1 MITIDCTP
9 VRVLLDKENLA
20 NNIDLL
26 RDTTDRLLEETAE
39 ISDTAELGEVVDLM
53 RNLNEL
59 RRQLNE
65 VLKHNKQKGE
75 CNGDNKQNR

>member
-20 NNIDLL
+20 NKIDLL
-26 RDTTDRLLEETAE
+26 RDTIDLMLEETAE
-39 ISDTAELGEVVDLM
+39 ISDTVKLVDVADLM

-65 VLKHNKQKGE
+65 VLKAQ
-75 CNGDNKQNR
+75 

>member
-20 NNIDLL
+20 NKIDPL
-26 RDTTDRLLEETAE
+26 RDTIDLLLEETAE
-39 ISDTAELGEVVDLM
+39 ISDTVKLVDVADLM

-65 VLKHNKQKGE
+65 VLKAQ
-75 CNGDNKQNR
+75 

>member
-20 NNIDLL
+20 NKIDLL
-26 RDTTDRLLEETAE
+26 RDTIDLLLEETAG
-39 ISDTAELGEVVDLM
+39 ISDTVKLVDVADLM

-65 VLKHNKQKGE
+65 VLKAQ
-75 CNGDNKQNR
+75 

>member
-1 MITIDCTP
+1 MITIDCNP

-26 RDTTDRLLEETAE
+26 RDTIDRLLEETAE

-65 VLKHNKQKGE
+65 VLKAQ
-75 CNGDNKQNR
+75 

>member
-9 VRVLLDKENLA
+9 VRVLLDKDNLA
-20 NNIDLL
+20 NKIDLL
-26 RDTTDRLLEETAE
+26 RDTIDLLLEETAE
-39 ISDTAELGEVVDLM
+39 ISDTVKLVDVADLM

-65 VLKHNKQKGE
+65 VLKAQ
-75 CNGDNKQNR
+75 

>member
-20 NNIDLL
+20 NKIDLL
-26 RDTTDRLLEETAE
+26 RDTNDLLLEETAE
-39 ISDTAELGEVVDLM
+39 ISDTVKLVDVADLM

-65 VLKHNKQKGE
+65 VLKAQ
-75 CNGDNKQNR
+75 

>member
-20 NNIDLL
+20 NKIDLL
-26 RDTTDRLLEETAE
+26 RDTIDLLLEDTAE
-39 ISDTAELGEVVDLM
+39 ISDTVKLVDVADLM

-65 VLKHNKQKGE
+65 VLKAQ
-75 CNGDNKQNR
+75 

>member
-1 MITIDCTP
+1 MITIDCNP
-9 VRVLLDKENLA
+9 VRVLLDKDNLA
-20 NNIDLL
+20 HKIVLL

-39 ISDTAELGEVVDLM
+39 ISDTVKLVDVADLM

-65 VLKHNKQKGE
+65 VLKAQ
-75 CNGDNKQNR
+75 

>member
-1 MITIDCTP
+1 MITIDCNP

-20 NNIDLL
+20 NDIDLL
-26 RDTTDRLLEETAE
+26 RDTIERLLEDTAE

-65 VLKHNKQKGE
+65 VLKAQ
-75 CNGDNKQNR
+75 

>member
-1 MITIDCTP
+1 MMTLDCTP

-26 RDTTDRLLEETAE
+26 GDTTDRLLEETAE

-65 VLKHNKQKGE
+65 VLKAQ
-75 CNGDNKQNR
+75 

>member
-20 NNIDLL
+20 NKIDLL
-26 RDTTDRLLEETAE
+26 GDTIDRLLEETAE
-39 ISDTAELGEVVDLM
+39 ISDTAELGEVVDLL

-59 RRQLNE
+59 RRQLND
-65 VLKHNKQKGE
+65 VLRAQ
-75 CNGDNKQNR
+75 

>member
-20 NNIDLL
+20 NKIDLL

-39 ISDTAELGEVVDLM
+39 ISDTVELGEVVDLM

-65 VLKHNKQKGE
+65 VLKAQ
-75 CNGDNKQNR
+75 

>member
-20 NNIDLL
+20 NKINLL
-26 RDTTDRLLEETAE
+26 RDTIDLLLEETAE
-39 ISDTAELGEVVDLM
+39 ISDTVKLVNVADLM

-65 VLKHNKQKGE
+65 VFKAQ
-75 CNGDNKQNR
+75 

>member
-1 MITIDCTP
+1 MTTIDCTP

-26 RDTTDRLLEETAE
+26 RDTIDRLLEETAE
-39 ISDTAELGEVVDLM
+39 ISDTVELGEVVDLM

-59 RRQLNE
+59 RRQLVE
-65 VLKHNKQKGE
+65 VLKAQ
-75 CNGDNKQNR
+75 

>member
-65 VLKHNKQKGE
+65 VLEAQ
-75 CNGDNKQNR
+75 

>member
-20 NNIDLL
+20 NKIDLL
-26 RDTTDRLLEETAE
+26 RDTIDLLLEETAE
-39 ISDTAELGEVVDLM
+39 ISDTVKIVDVADLM

-65 VLKHNKQKGE
+65 VLKAQ
-75 CNGDNKQNR
+75 

>member
-26 RDTTDRLLEETAE
+26 RDTIDRLLEETAE
-39 ISDTAELGEVVDLM
+39 ISDTVELVDVADLM

-65 VLKHNKQKGE
+65 VLKAQ
-75 CNGDNKQNR
+75 

>member
-20 NNIDLL
+20 NKIDLL
-26 RDTTDRLLEETAE
+26 RDTIDRLLEETAE
-39 ISDTAELGEVVDLM
+39 ISDTVELGEVVDLM

-65 VLKHNKQKGE
+65 VLKAQ
-75 CNGDNKQNR
+75 

>member
-39 ISDTAELGEVVDLM
+39 ICDTVELGEVVDLM

-65 VLKHNKQKGE
+65 VLKAQ
-75 CNGDNKQNR
+75 

>member
-1 MITIDCTP
+1 MITIDCAP

-20 NNIDLL
+20 NKIDLL
-26 RDTTDRLLEETAE
+26 RDTIDLLLEETAE
-39 ISDTAELGEVVDLM
+39 ISDTVKLVDVADLM

-65 VLKHNKQKGE
+65 VLKAQ
-75 CNGDNKQNR
+75 

>member
-1 MITIDCTP
+1 MTTLDCTP

-26 RDTTDRLLEETAE
+26 RDTVDRLLEETAE
-39 ISDTAELGEVVDLM
+39 ISDTVELGEVVDLM

-65 VLKHNKQKGE
+65 VLKAQ
-75 CNGDNKQNR
+75 

>member
-1 MITIDCTP
+1 MITIDCNP

-20 NNIDLL
+20 NDIDLL
-26 RDTTDRLLEETAE
+26 RDTIERLLEETAE

-65 VLKHNKQKGE
+65 VLKAQ
-75 CNGDNKQNR
+75 

>member
-9 VRVLLDKENLA
+9 VRVLPDKENLA
-20 NNIDLL
+20 NKIDLL
-26 RDTTDRLLEETAE
+26 RDTIDLLLEETAE
-39 ISDTAELGEVVDLM
+39 ISDTVKLVDVADLM

-65 VLKHNKQKGE
+65 VLKAQ
-75 CNGDNKQNR
+75 

>member
-1 MITIDCTP
+1 MITLDCTP

-20 NNIDLL
+20 NKIDLL
-26 RDTTDRLLEETAE
+26 RDTIDLLLEETAE
-39 ISDTAELGEVVDLM
+39 ISDTVKLVDVADLM

-65 VLKHNKQKGE
+65 VLKAQ
-75 CNGDNKQNR
+75 

>member
-20 NNIDLL
+20 NKIDLL
-26 RDTTDRLLEETAE
+26 RDTIDRLLEETAE

-65 VLKHNKQKGE
+65 VFKAQ
-75 CNGDNKQNR
+75 

>member
-1 MITIDCTP
+1 MITIDCNP
-9 VRVLLDKENLA
+9 VRVLLDKDNLA
-20 NNIDLL
+20 HKIVLL
-26 RDTTDRLLEETAE
+26 RDTTDLLLEETAE

-65 VLKHNKQKGE
+65 VFKAQ
-75 CNGDNKQNR
+75 

>member
-26 RDTTDRLLEETAE
+26 RDTVDRLLEETAE
-39 ISDTAELGEVVDLM
+39 ISDTVELGEVVDLM

-65 VLKHNKQKGE
+65 VLKAQ
-75 CNGDNKQNR
+75 

>member
-1 MITIDCTP
+1 MITIDCNP

-26 RDTTDRLLEETAE
+26 RDTIDLLLEETAE

-65 VLKHNKQKGE
+65 VLKAQ
-75 CNGDNKQNR
+75 

>member
-20 NNIDLL
+20 NKIDLL
-26 RDTTDRLLEETAE
+26 CDTIDLLLEETAE
-39 ISDTAELGEVVDLM
+39 ISDTVKLVDVADLM

-65 VLKHNKQKGE
+65 VLKAQ
-75 CNGDNKQNR
+75 

>member
-20 NNIDLL
+20 NKIDLL
-26 RDTTDRLLEETAE
+26 RDTIDRLLEETAE
-39 ISDTAELGEVVDLM
+39 ISDTVELVDTADLM

-65 VLKHNKQKGE
+65 VFKAQ
-75 CNGDNKQNR
+75 

>member
-20 NNIDLL
+20 NKIDLL
-26 RDTTDRLLEETAE
+26 RDTIDLLLEETAE
-39 ISDTAELGEVVDLM
+39 ISDTVKLVDVADLM

-59 RRQLNE
+59 RRQLNK
-65 VLKHNKQKGE
+65 VLKAQ
-75 CNGDNKQNR
+75 

>member
-1 MITIDCTP
+1 MITIDCTT

-20 NNIDLL
+20 NKIDLL
-26 RDTTDRLLEETAE
+26 RDTIDLLLEETAE
-39 ISDTAELGEVVDLM
+39 ISDTVKLVDVADLM

-65 VLKHNKQKGE
+65 VLKAQ
-75 CNGDNKQNR
+75 

>member
-9 VRVLLDKENLA
+9 VRVLLDKDNLA
-20 NNIDLL
+20 NKIDLL
-26 RDTTDRLLEETAE
+26 RDTIDRLLEETAE
-39 ISDTAELGEVVDLM
+39 ISDTVKLVDVADLM

-65 VLKHNKQKGE
+65 VLKAQ
-75 CNGDNKQNR
+75 